1 MPRRRQ
7 KTATKAPSLWL
18 VTYCDLVTLL
28 LSFFVLLISMAV
40 VDERRKDDVLQT
52 VRGSLGIGTAISTPL
67 SDKNTPKPVAPGA
80 FDLPADELEPLRD
93 MLWEN
98 PTEDLT
104 LQSNRYVQIIS
115 INADVLFASG
125 ETALRPEGRT
135 LLGRIV
141 PVLSNLNYP
150 ILLAGHASPTR
161 DEVKIYRVSLDPY
174 EFSPTWEISFLRV
187 MSVYEFFKEAGLAA
201 DKLMVEGFGE
211 YRPRVSNNTIAGRE
225 ANRRVDIVLDKRNG
239 EAKLPGDLESAPGGR
254 KAYEQK
260 GFIFDVTPP
269 PAESGE

>member
-1 MPRRRQ
+1 MARRQ
-7 KTATKAPSLWL
+7 KKTVTKASSLWL
-18 VTYCDLVTLL
+18 VSYCDLVTLL
-28 LSFFVLLISMAV
+28 LSFFVLLISMSV
-40 VDERRKDDVLQT
+40 VDERRKEDVLHT
-52 VRGSLGIGTAISTPL
+52 VRGALGIGTAITTPL
-67 SDKNTPKPVAPGA
+67 SDKNIPKPVEPGA

-115 INADVLFASG
+115 ISADVLFASG
-125 ETALRPEGRT
+125 ETALRPEGKT

-141 PVLSNLNYP
+141 PILNNLNYP

-161 DEVKIYRVSLDPY
+161 DEVQIYKVSLDPY

-187 MSVYEFFKEAGLAA
+187 MSVYEFFKEAGLPR
-201 DKLMVEGFGE
+201 DKMMVEGFGE
-211 YRPRVSNNTIAGRE
+211 YRPKVSNNTVTGRE

-239 EAKLPGDLESAPGGR
+239 LAELPGDLRREPVGA

-269 PAESGE
+269 PENP